1 MAAYYLAV
9 DIGASSGRHIIGHME
24 NGKMVLE
31 EIYRFEN
38 GMVKKDGELSRRIV
52 GTGQIVVTAESLTGG
67 MISAALTSIP
77 GASEWFERGFV
88 TYTNQAKHEMLDV
101 PQSILDRFSAVSTQT
116 VSQMLEGAIRH
127 SNATMAVAVSGI
139 AGPDG
144 AMPGRPVGTVFI
156 GWKRKDEM
164 AEVGRYEFKGDRQSV
179 REQTVAVAIQGLVE
193 MLDERQ
199 PS

>member
-1 MAAYYLAV
+1 M
-9 DIGASSGRHIIGHME
+9 
-24 NGKMVLE
+24 NK
-31 EIYRFEN
+31 EIEDK
-38 GMVKKDGELSRRIV
+38 VKELSRRIV
-52 GTGQIVVTAESLTGG
+52 GTGQIVVAAESLTGG
-67 MISAALTSIP
+67 MISSALTSIP

-144 AMPGRPVGTVFI
+144 AMPGRPSVLCLSAGSAKMRWPKSAAMHSRATV
-156 GWKRKDEM
+156 R
-164 AEVGRYEFKGDRQSV
+164 ACASRRLPSLSKG
-179 REQTVAVAIQGLVE
+179 
-193 MLDERQ
+193 
-199 PS
+199 

>member
-1 MAAYYLAV
+1 M
-9 DIGASSGRHIIGHME
+9 
-24 NGKMVLE
+24 NK
-31 EIYRFEN
+31 EIEDK
-38 GMVKKDGELSRRIV
+38 VKELSRRIV

-127 SNATMAVAVSGI
+127 SNATMA
-139 AGPDG
+139 D
-144 AMPGRPVGTVFI
+144 
-156 GWKRKDEM
+156 RK
-164 AEVGRYEFKGDRQSV
+164 SV
-179 REQTVAVAIQGLVE
+179 V
-193 MLDERQ
+193 
-199 PS
+199 

>member
-1 MAAYYLAV
+1 M
-9 DIGASSGRHIIGHME
+9 
-24 NGKMVLE
+24 NK
-31 EIYRFEN
+31 EIEDK
-38 GMVKKDGELSRRIV
+38 VKELSRRIV

-144 AMPGRPVGTVFI
+144 AMPSVLCLSAGSAKMKWPKSAAMNSRATV
-156 GWKRKDEM
+156 R
-164 AEVGRYEFKGDRQSV
+164 ACASRRLPLPSKG
-179 REQTVAVAIQGLVE
+179 
-193 MLDERQ
+193 
-199 PS
+199 

>member
-1 MAAYYLAV
+1 M
-9 DIGASSGRHIIGHME
+9 
-24 NGKMVLE
+24 NK
-31 EIYRFEN
+31 EIEDK
-38 GMVKKDGELSRRIV
+38 VKELSRRIV

-127 SNATMAVAVSGI
+127 SNATARTAQCPEDRLEPSLSAGSAKTKWLKSAVMNSKA
-139 AGPDG
+139 
-144 AMPGRPVGTVFI
+144 TVRAYASRLLPLLS
-156 GWKRKDEM
+156 K
-164 AEVGRYEFKGDRQSV
+164 V
-179 REQTVAVAIQGLVE
+179 
-193 MLDERQ
+193 
-199 PS
+199 

>member
-1 MAAYYLAV
+1 M
-9 DIGASSGRHIIGHME
+9 
-24 NGKMVLE
+24 NK
-31 EIYRFEN
+31 EIEDK
-38 GMVKKDGELSRRIV
+38 VKELSRRIV

-127 SNATMAVAVSGI
+127 SNATMAVASAVLQVRTVQCRADPSVLCLS
-139 AGPDG
+139 AGSAKMKWPKSA
-144 AMPGRPVGTVFI
+144 AMNSRATV
-156 GWKRKDEM
+156 R
-164 AEVGRYEFKGDRQSV
+164 ACASRRLPLPSKG
-179 REQTVAVAIQGLVE
+179 
-193 MLDERQ
+193 
-199 PS
+199 

>member
-1 MAAYYLAV
+1 M
-9 DIGASSGRHIIGHME
+9 
-24 NGKMVLE
+24 NK
-31 EIYRFEN
+31 EIEDK
-38 GMVKKDGELSRRIV
+38 VKELSRRIV

-127 SNATMAVAVSGI
+127 SNAT
-139 AGPDG
+139 
-144 AMPGRPVGTVFI
+144 PGRPVGTVFI

-164 AEVGRYEFKGDRQSV
+164 AEVGRYEFKGHRQSV
-179 REQTVAVAIQGLVE
+179 REQTVAVAIQGLIE

>member
-1 MAAYYLAV
+1 M
-9 DIGASSGRHIIGHME
+9 
-24 NGKMVLE
+24 NK
-31 EIYRFEN
+31 EIEDK
-38 GMVKKDGELSRRIV
+38 VKELSRRIV

-144 AMPGRPVGTVFI
+144 AMPACRQAMLPHMPRDTWADPSVLCLSAGSAKMKWPKSAAMNSRATV
-156 GWKRKDEM
+156 R
-164 AEVGRYEFKGDRQSV
+164 ACASRRLPLPSKG
-179 REQTVAVAIQGLVE
+179 
-193 MLDERQ
+193 
-199 PS
+199 

>member
-1 MAAYYLAV
+1 
-9 DIGASSGRHIIGHME
+9 
-24 NGKMVLE
+24 
-31 EIYRFEN
+31 
-38 GMVKKDGELSRRIV
+38 
-52 GTGQIVVTAESLTGG
+52 
-67 MISAALTSIP
+67 
-77 GASEWFERGFV
+77 
-88 TYTNQAKHEMLDV
+88 MLDV

-139 AGPDG
+139 AGPAAQCPEDRLEPSYRLE
-144 AMPGRPVGTVFI
+144 AQ
-156 GWKRKDEM
+156 DEM

>member
-1 MAAYYLAV
+1 M
-9 DIGASSGRHIIGHME
+9 
-24 NGKMVLE
+24 NK
-31 EIYRFEN
+31 EIEDK
-38 GMVKKDGELSRRIV
+38 VKELSRRIV

-156 GWKRKDEM
+156 GSAKTKWLKSAVMNSK
-164 AEVGRYEFKGDRQSV
+164 ATV
-179 REQTVAVAIQGLVE
+179 RAYASRLLPLLSKV
-193 MLDERQ
+193 
-199 PS
+199 

>member
-1 MAAYYLAV
+1 MQPDV
-9 DIGASSGRHIIGHME
+9 E
-24 NGKMVLE
+24 
-31 EIYRFEN
+31 F
-38 GMVKKDGELSRRIV
+38 
-52 GTGQIVVTAESLTGG
+52 
-67 MISAALTSIP
+67 P

-144 AMPGRPVGTVFI
+144 AMRADPSVLCLSAGSAKMKWPKSAAMNSRATV
-156 GWKRKDEM
+156 R
-164 AEVGRYEFKGDRQSV
+164 SV
-179 REQTVAVAIQGLVE
+179 REQTVAPLPHPRVNRNARRKAVIMSIWFDILCLILLILLNGFFAMSEISIGYSSPQQAANAGRSRR
-193 MLDERQ
+193 ERCRACFVFV
-199 PS
+199 